1 MLQRHMNLFDAIFTH
16 DPSSPA
22 IYFGR
27 RKITYGDLR
36 AETLRMARIIR
47 SLGARRGDRIALL
60 LHDSPEFVEA
70 FIAICS
76 MGAIAVPI
84 NMALRQD
91 EQCSILHNSGANLLL
106 IEWDTCHT
114 LLTHAPE
121 KLRSLKNVLY
131 FDRTKEYEVT
141 RTDGVGEHFDVT
153 IERFRDSPATL
164 HSLNYLLRN
173 QPEGSEAEFTDPAP
187 DDPAFIL
194 YTSGSTGEPKG
205 AVHTQAHVF
214 YTNQTFCREVLQLTP
229 EDRLFSSSRLPF
241 AYGLGNSFSFP
252 LLNGA
257 TTILTCAKPIPDV
270 IAMVLVDHKPT
281 IFFAVPVVYNLLLE
295 HHRSKQK
302 LDCSSLR
309 LCISAGEALPAY
321 LGEEWEREFGVQLLD
336 GIGSTEMLHMFMSN
350 HDNDVRYGSSGRI
363 LDGYEARLL
372 DENGNPSPE
381 HAEGNLWIKG
391 DSAALGYWENPA
403 ATERTFVGGWVRT
416 GDLYRCDSDGYWF
429 HMGRSDDCFKSSG
442 QWVSPVEV
450 EGVLLRHAGVARAA
464 VVEDFDSDQLPCAC
478 AFVVKQDVEF
488 DSGQLEHDLRALAA
502 ESLPRFKQ
510 PRNYVFVAELPYT
523 ATGKI
528 QRFKLR
534 QDLRSGKT
542 MKSIQETYAPNLAC
556 FGCGPANPNGL
567 HVRSFP
573 NGEEVVA
580 EWQASKEYEAFEGM
594 LSGGII
600 GTLLDCH
607 CNWAAAY
614 HLMKKTG
621 ANKPPCT
628 VTAEYAIK
636 LLRPTPTDAPIK
648 LVARVVESTDVR
660 AAVEGELIA
669 HDKVCATCTGTFVA
683 VNPGHPAYHR
693 W

>member
-1 MLQRHMNLFDAIFTH
+1 MNLFDAIFTH

-22 IYFGR
+22 IYFGE
-27 RKITYGDLR
+27 RKMTYGDLR
-36 AETLRMARIIR
+36 VETLRMARIIR

-76 MGAIAVPI
+76 LGAIAVPI
-84 NMALRQD
+84 NMALRHD
-91 EQCSILHNSGANLLL
+91 EQCSILHNSGANLVLT
-106 IEWDTCHT
+106 EGDSCHT

-121 KLRSLKNVLY
+121 KLRSVKNVLY
-131 FDRTKEYEVT
+131 VDRMEEPAADTPDPES
-141 RTDGVGEHFDVT
+141 H
-153 IERFRDSPATL
+153 SPA
-164 HSLNYLLRN
+164 H
-173 QPEGSEAEFTDPAP
+173 

-214 YTNQTFCREVLQLTP
+214 YTNQTFCREVLRLTP
-229 EDRLFSSSRLPF
+229 QDRLFSSSRLPF

-257 TTILTCAKPIPDV
+257 TAILTAAKPTPDV
-270 IAMVLVDHKPT
+270 IESVFVDQKPT

-295 HHRSKQK
+295 HHRTKKK

-309 LCISAGEALPAY
+309 MCVSAGEALPAH

-350 HDNDVRYGSSGRI
+350 HENDVRYGSSGR
-363 LDGYEARLL
+363 LLEGYEARLL
-372 DENGNPSPE
+372 DEKGNPVSGDS
-381 HAEGNLWIKG
+381 EGNLWIKG

-403 ATERTFVGGWVRT
+403 ATERTFVNGWVRT
-416 GDLYRCDSDGYWF
+416 GDLYRCDRDGYWF

-450 EGVLLRHAGVARAA
+450 EGLLLRHPGVARAA

-478 AFVVKQDVEF
+478 AFVVKQDVES
-488 DSGQLEHDLRALAA
+488 DSGKLEQELRALAA

-510 PRNYVFVAELPYT
+510 PRKYVFVTELPYT

-534 QDLRSGKT
+534 QDLRARRET
-542 MKSIQETYAPNLAC
+542 MKSIQETYAPHNAC
-556 FGCGPANPNGL
+556 FGCGPANPKGL

-573 NGEEVVA
+573 DGDEVVA

-594 LSGGII
+594 LNGGII

-607 CNWAAAY
+607 CNWAAAW

-621 ANKPPCT
+621 ADKPPCT
-628 VTAEYAIK
+628 VTANYAIK
-636 LLRPTPTDAPIK
+636 LLRPTPTDQPIK

-660 AAVEGELIA
+660 ATVEGELIA

-683 VNPGHPAYHR
+683 VKSGHPAYHR